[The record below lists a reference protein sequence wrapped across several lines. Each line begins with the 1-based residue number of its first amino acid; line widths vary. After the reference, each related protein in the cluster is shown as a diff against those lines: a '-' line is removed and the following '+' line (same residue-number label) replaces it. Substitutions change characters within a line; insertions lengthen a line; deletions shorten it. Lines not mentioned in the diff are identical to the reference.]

1 MGRGRTCRSFR
12 NVLPTAA
19 FCLQRYFNFA
29 RNCCFRGCF
38 MPRHRWGNKWVVK
51 IIFISKC
58 FVFLLCAA
66 AQRRE
71 GSRAVL
77 VLWSTPACPIGDCAA
92 QSLATV
98 FASYLF
104 GHRFAGK
111 RFSFPTGKT
120 RRIGLFGSRI
130 KHKGILFV
138 HFSTYIEGAHSLH
151 CFICNNY
158 SSFNNL
164 LKIKRLGIGV
174 IRFCNY

>member
-12 NVLPTAA
+12 DVLPPTA

-38 MPRHRWGNKWVVK
+38 MPRHRWEDKWVFK
-51 IIFISKC
+51 IVFINRY
-58 FVFLLCAA
+58 FGILLCAA

-77 VLWSTPACPIGDCAA
+77 VLWPTPACPIGDRAA

-104 GHRFAGK
+104 VHRFAGK
-111 RFSFPTGKT
+111 RFSFPTGKHG
-120 RRIGLFGSRI
+120 GLAFSEVGLSTK
-130 KHKGILFV
+130 KHYLCIL
-138 HFSTYIEGAHSLH
+138 AHTSKVRTPP
-151 CFICNNY
+151 IV
-158 SSFNNL
+158 SFATIIPHL
-164 LKIKRLGIGV
+164 IT
-174 IRFCNY
+174 F